1 VEAFALTD
9 LEWVSLFAEIGES
22 VRAATAHLVGTEEG
36 RLELSQGAGGDTTV
50 EIDRLAESVVLERLQ
65 RAASEGARFS
75 VLSEEVGHRNLG
87 AEWPLVLVDPIDG
100 SLNAKQGIPVFAV
113 MLALLDGP
121 RLGDARVGY
130 VLNLATGDTWHAV
143 RGVGAYRN
151 LQDLGT
157 LPMQRGHRD
166 FEMVAL
172 ESSPRSVIR
181 ARPLLERAAKIR
193 VLGCMALS
201 IVHTAT
207 GGVDVFCAPF
217 KARAFDMAA
226 SLLILREAGG
236 MASDCDGADVYAVT
250 AGLEGRTSL
259 LCASDVAYHTQA
271 LALMRGA
278 LAG

>member
-1 VEAFALTD
+1 MDKA
-9 LEWVSLFAEIGES
+9 
-22 VRAATAHLVGTEEG
+22 
-36 RLELSQGAGGDTTV
+36 
-50 EIDRLAESVVLERLQ
+50 
-65 RAASEGARFS
+65 
-75 VLSEEVGHRNLG
+75 
-87 AEWPLVLVDPIDG
+87 
-100 SLNAKQGIPVFAV
+100 
-113 MLALLDGP
+113 
-121 RLGDARVGY
+121 
-130 VLNLATGDTWHAV
+130 
-143 RGVGAYRN
+143 
-151 LQDLGT
+151 
-157 LPMQRGHRD
+157 MQPSTRIL
-166 FEMVAL
+166 VAL